1 MRCHFIVQHYVKR
14 KYMFMLFAHKF
25 EVFFYASLVFAFYLR
40 LCHVS
45 FFFCNL
51 LLNSH
56 KLIVCAYI
64 CEHNTV
70 KHQLSQLVGTGL
82 DCPENQESR

>member
-1 MRCHFIVQHYVKR
+1 MRCQLIVQHYVKR

-25 EVFFYASLVFAFYLR
+25 EVFVYASLVFAFYLR
-40 LCHVS
+40 LCHVFC
-45 FFFCNL
+45 FFFLQSALKFSQTHCMCL
-51 LLNSH
+51 C
-56 KLIVCAYI
+56 K
-64 CEHNTV
+64 HNTV